1 MVAIV
6 ALERGIWTVIKDGEK
21 YSISVDILKRLKSHP
36 ITVMIRLLK
45 SPQTNSTD
53 ALLFFNHSQTKQRQ
67 HSIQPDF
74 FFSSPWQRQRPR
86 QPRLLDIS
94 IVPVSMLAFRMTNES
109 ISRRGRALISYRWHL
124 VITRPRPLTTEFKL
138 TSGPTCS
145 SRLFIV

>member
-1 MVAIV
+1 MGTNIC
-6 ALERGIWTVIKDGEK
+6 
-21 YSISVDILKRLKSHP
+21 SISIALNIVEWPKSHLIP
-36 ITVMIRLLK
+36 IMTRLMK
-45 SPQTNSTD
+45 SPQTHSTY
-53 ALLFFNHSQTKQRQ
+53 ALLF
-67 HSIQPDF
+67 SITHNLSKGNTPF
-74 FFSSPWQRQRPR
+74 SLIFFSSPWQRQRPR

-145 SRLFIV
+145 SRLFFV